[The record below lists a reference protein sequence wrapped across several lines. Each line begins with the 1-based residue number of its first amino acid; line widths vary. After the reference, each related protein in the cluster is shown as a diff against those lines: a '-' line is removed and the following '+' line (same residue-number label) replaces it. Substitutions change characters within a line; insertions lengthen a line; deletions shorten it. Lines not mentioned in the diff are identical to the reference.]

1 VLRSRWRARKQFFSV
16 HCAPND
22 CQYPRLGL
30 IVARRLA
37 GNSVKRN
44 AVKRLVREV
53 FRMRQGDIAGWD
65 WVVRL
70 TSLPGPNQW
79 DQARRELQAM
89 FTVRS

>member
-1 VLRSRWRARKQFFSV
+1 M
-16 HCAPND
+16 
-22 CQYPRLGL
+22 
-30 IVARRLA
+30 
-37 GNSVKRN
+37 KRN